1 MSINTENK
9 FVKKI
14 MSYIN
19 HYDHEKYWR
28 RREVV
33 VNSNIKASI
42 IKRLYFLFYIKK
54 VDSYWHCSFGT
65 NYLSGS
71 KFSTPPILW
80 HGPNGIIMGY
90 NVKVGNNCIICQ
102 RVTMGFGSETIIGDN
117 VMIGSNA
124 YIAPGVHI
132 GDNVKIGANC
142 VVVEDIPDNATVV
155 MQKPRIIVK

>member
-71 KFSTPPILW
+71 KFSTPPHFVAW
-80 HGPNGIIMGY
+80 AEWNNNGL
-90 NVKVGNNCIICQ
+90 
-102 RVTMGFGSETIIGDN
+102 
-117 VMIGSNA
+117 
-124 YIAPGVHI
+124 
-132 GDNVKIGANC
+132 
-142 VVVEDIPDNATVV
+142 
-155 MQKPRIIVK
+155 